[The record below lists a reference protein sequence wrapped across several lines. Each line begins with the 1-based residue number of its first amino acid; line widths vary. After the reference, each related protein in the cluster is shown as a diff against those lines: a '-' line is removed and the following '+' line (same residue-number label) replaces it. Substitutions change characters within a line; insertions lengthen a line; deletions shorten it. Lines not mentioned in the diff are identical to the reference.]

1 MQSKAEEA
9 YEIIKRKI
17 IMLEMRPTSD
27 ISEEAL
33 IQELNIS
40 RTPIREAIQRL
51 AKDRFVIIY
60 PRKGTIVSDVSLDL
74 INCVYEVRLLNEPYM
89 ARQTVGQTT
98 DEWIWKMKSE
108 FQSFR
113 PESYDVMKYI
123 DLDYKLHNELT
134 SYSNNMFLNSLFAVV
149 NDHNHR
155 IRVMTSTRNRDY
167 SRSIR
172 EHLAILEAIEKR
184 DPDAVE
190 QAVRAHILTSK
201 REAYDFNFSITIRE

>member
-17 IMLEMRPTSD
+17 IILEMRPTSD

-60 PRKGTIVSDVSLDL
+60 PRKGTIVSDISIDL

-89 ARQTVGQTT
+89 ARQTSSGR
-98 DEWIWKMKSE
+98 K
-108 FQSFR
+108 
-113 PESYDVMKYI
+113 
-123 DLDYKLHNELT
+123 
-134 SYSNNMFLNSLFAVV
+134 
-149 NDHNHR
+149 
-155 IRVMTSTRNRDY
+155 RNGFVPR
-167 SRSIR
+167 
-172 EHLAILEAIEKR
+172 HKR
-184 DPDAVE
+184 
-190 QAVRAHILTSK
+190 R
-201 REAYDFNFSITIRE
+201 

>member
-60 PRKGTIVSDVSLDL
+60 PRKGTIVSDISIDL

-89 ARQTVGQTT
+89 ARQTVEQTT
-98 DEWIWKMKSE
+98 DEWIQKMKSE
-108 FQSFR
+108 FQSFQ

-123 DLDYKLHNELT
+123 DLDYKLHKELT

-155 IRVMTSTRNRDY
+155 IRVETSTRNRDY

-172 EHLAILEAIEKR
+172 EHIAILEAIERR
-184 DPDAVE
+184 DADAVE

-201 REAYDFNFSITIRE
+201 REAYELQYDNP

>member
-60 PRKGTIVSDVSLDL
+60 PRKGTIVSDISIDL

-89 ARQTVGQTT
+89 ARQTVEQTT
-98 DEWIWKMKSE
+98 DEWIQKMKSE
-108 FQSFR
+108 FQSFQ

-123 DLDYKLHNELT
+123 DLDYKLHKELT

-155 IRVMTSTRNRDY
+155 IRVETSTRNRDY

-172 EHLAILEAIEKR
+172 EHIAILEAIERR
-184 DPDAVE
+184 DADAVE

-201 REAYDFNFSITIRE
+201 REAYYFDFNMTIRD

>member
-60 PRKGTIVSDVSLDL
+60 PRKGTIVSDISIDL

-89 ARQTVGQTT
+89 ARQTVEQTT
-98 DEWIWKMKSE
+98 DEWIQKMKSE
-108 FQSFR
+108 FQSFQ

-123 DLDYKLHNELT
+123 DLDYKLHKELT

-155 IRVMTSTRNRDY
+155 IRVETSTRNRDY

-172 EHLAILEAIEKR
+172 EHIAILEAIERR
-184 DPDAVE
+184 DAAGGSGAHPD
-190 QAVRAHILTSK
+190 R
-201 REAYDFNFSITIRE
+201 

>member
-98 DEWIWKMKSE
+98 DEWIWKMKRE

-123 DLDYKLHNELT
+123 DLDYKLHRELT

-167 SRSIR
+167 SCSIR
-172 EHLAILEAIEKR
+172 EHLTILEAIGKR

-201 REAYDFNFSITIRE
+201 REAYDFNFNITIHE

>member
-60 PRKGTIVSDVSLDL
+60 PRKGTIVSDISIDL

-89 ARQTVGQTT
+89 ARQTVEQTT
-98 DEWIWKMKSE
+98 DEWIQKMKSE
-108 FQSFR
+108 FQSFQ

-123 DLDYKLHNELT
+123 DLDYKLHKELT

-155 IRVMTSTRNRDY
+155 IRVETSTRNRDY

-172 EHLAILEAIEKR
+172 EHIAILEAIERR
-184 DPDAVE
+184 DADAVE
-190 QAVRAHILTSK
+190 QAVRAHLSLIH
-201 REAYDFNFSITIRE
+201 I

>member
-17 IMLEMRPTSD
+17 IMLEMHPTSD

-60 PRKGTIVSDVSLDL
+60 PRKGTIVSDISIDL

-89 ARQTVGQTT
+89 ARQTVEQTT
-98 DEWIWKMKSE
+98 DEWIQKMKSE
-108 FQSFR
+108 FQSFQ

-123 DLDYKLHNELT
+123 DLDYKLHKELT

-149 NDHNHR
+149 NDHN
-155 IRVMTSTRNRDY
+155 
-167 SRSIR
+167 R
-172 EHLAILEAIEKR
+172 EHIAILEAIERR
-184 DPDAVE
+184 DADAVE

-201 REAYDFNFSITIRE
+201 REAYDFNFNMTIRD

>member
-60 PRKGTIVSDVSLDL
+60 PRKGTIVSDISIDL

-89 ARQTVGQTT
+89 ARQTVEQTT
-98 DEWIWKMKSE
+98 DEWIQKMKSE
-108 FQSFR
+108 FQSFQ

-123 DLDYKLHNELT
+123 DLDYKLHKELT

-155 IRVMTSTRNRDY
+155 IRVETSTRNRDY

-172 EHLAILEAIEKR
+172 EHIAILEAIERR
-184 DPDAVE
+184 DADAVE
-190 QAVRAHILTSK
+190 QVVRAHILTSK
-201 REAYDFNFSITIRE
+201 REAYDFNFNMTIRD

>member
-60 PRKGTIVSDVSLDL
+60 PRKGTIVSDISIDL
-74 INCVYEVRLLNEPYM
+74 INCVYEVRLLNEP
-89 ARQTVGQTT
+89 
-98 DEWIWKMKSE
+98 IWRGRRWSRPRMNG
-108 FQSFR
+108 FR
-113 PESYDVMKYI
+113 
-123 DLDYKLHNELT
+123 
-134 SYSNNMFLNSLFAVV
+134 
-149 NDHNHR
+149 R
-155 IRVMTSTRNRDY
+155 
-167 SRSIR
+167 
-172 EHLAILEAIEKR
+172 
-184 DPDAVE
+184 
-190 QAVRAHILTSK
+190 
-201 REAYDFNFSITIRE
+201 